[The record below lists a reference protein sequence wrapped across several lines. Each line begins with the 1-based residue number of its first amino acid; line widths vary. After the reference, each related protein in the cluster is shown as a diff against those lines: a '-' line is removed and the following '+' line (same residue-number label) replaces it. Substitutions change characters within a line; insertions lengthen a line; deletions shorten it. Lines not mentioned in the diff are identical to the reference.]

1 MSKSYKNV
9 SSVIPHAI
17 KHTSNISFSNFLN
30 CTWCDVDVPLPNATT
45 SKSDTNSWIEKTN
58 YYFTWVTKISENA
71 KTCCATTLIVLR
83 LTTRTKVSTYLNIFS
98 FEDYY
103 NVLQTNC
110 YNYLS
115 VKSFIITGTFRG
127 PPMTWEITYMNQ
139 N

>member
-30 CTWCDVDVPLPNATT
+30 CIWFDVDVPLPNATT

-71 KTCCATTLIVLR
+71 NTCHATTLIVLR
-83 LTTRTKVSTYLNIFS
+83 LTTRTKVPTYILKSIT
-98 FEDYY
+98 
-103 NVLQTNC
+103 TNK
-110 YNYLS
+110 LS
-115 VKSFIITGTFRG
+115 ITLV
-127 PPMTWEITYMNQ
+127 
-139 N
+139 

>member
-45 SKSDTNSWIEKTN
+45 SKSDTNSWIEKQILLLHMGHQNKWKRKDLPCNHFTSAEAHN
-58 YYFTWVTKISENA
+58 QNKSPNLHIKEYYYK
-71 KTCCATTLIVLR
+71 
-83 LTTRTKVSTYLNIFS
+83 
-98 FEDYY
+98 
-103 NVLQTNC
+103 QTVNH
-110 YNYLS
+110 LS

-139 N
+139 S